1 MMQQP
6 LVAGI
11 DIGGTNIVYGLV
23 TSEGKILTKGSM
35 ATALFP
41 EIELLVKTVTDK
53 IFQLLE
59 DFPQHKLIGCGIGAP
74 NGNFYTGNI
83 EHAPNLVWKGIVPL
97 ASLFEKALG
106 VKSVITNDANAA
118 ALGEMLFGSAK
129 GLTDFILITLG
140 TGLGSGIVT
149 GGKLLYGHDGF
160 AGELGH
166 WIVKPG
172 GRPCGCGRRGCLE
185 TYCSAT
191 GLVKTYKEIT
201 QTLAPVT
208 AKEIYERALQYDMHA
223 LKAFEITGETLGL
236 ALANAVTVTSPQSF
250 VFFGGLANAGEIVFK
265 SLRLSFEKNL
275 HIIYKNKVQL
285 LLSSL
290 NENDGAVLGAA
301 SLIWNEHA

>member
-1 MMQQP
+1 MQQP

-23 TSEGKILTKGSM
+23 NAEGRILAKGSLP
-35 ATALFP
+35 TLVFP
-41 EIELLVKTVTDK
+41 TIEDLVKEVSEKIHSLVT
-53 IFQLLE
+53 E
-59 DFPQHKLIGCGIGAP
+59 VPQSKLIGCGIGAP
-74 NGNFYTGNI
+74 NGNFFTGNI

-106 VKSVITNDANAA
+106 VKSIITNDANAA

-129 GLTDFILITLG
+129 GLTDFVLITLG
-140 TGLGSGIVT
+140 TGLGSGIVA

-166 WIVKPG
+166 LIIKPG

-201 QTLAPVT
+201 QSFAPVT
-208 AKEIYERALQYDMHA
+208 AKEIYVRALQYDMHA
-223 LKAFEITGETLGL
+223 LKSFDITGETLGL
-236 ALANAVTVTSPQSF
+236 ALANAVTITSPQAF
-250 VFFGGLANAGEIVFK
+250 IFFGGLANAGEILFK
-265 SLRLSFEKNL
+265 SLRLSFENNL
-275 HIIYKNKVQL
+275 HNIYENKVEL
-285 LLSSL
+285 RLSSL
-290 NENDGAVLGAA
+290 NENDGAVLGSA